1 MQSLIKLFCINTIAI
16 FILTST
22 CYLLCIPPPLLLLL
36 LLGKQLFKQ
45 LLFCMCVDK
54 WVCAPL
60 WEWKLYDNVL
70 CVYALSAICICNS
83 ASACNPGFY
92 NRIPGFIFYFPLFF
106 ISVPAG
112 KKKKEKKNENND
124 SLGGLM
130 KLTLVLMS
138 FSQTDSGPQ
147 CTLIDTAP
155 PRAQYHLPVSI
166 LRRLLSPY
174 LPEPFVPAALSRD
187 ATAFSSSSL
196 ERPLNAFSPLI
207 YSIIGCSPYFF

>member
-1 MQSLIKLFCINTIAI
+1 MQSRGLQSHPRFHFLF
-16 FILTST
+16 
-22 CYLLCIPPPLLLLL
+22 PPL
-36 LLGKQLFKQ
+36 F
-45 LLFCMCVDK
+45 
-54 WVCAPL
+54 
-60 WEWKLYDNVL
+60 
-70 CVYALSAICICNS
+70 S
-83 ASACNPGFY
+83 
-92 NRIPGFIFYFPLFF
+92 

-112 KKKKEKKNENND
+112 KKEKRKKKNENND

>member
-22 CYLLCIPPPLLLLL
+22 CYLLCIFHPPLLLL

-83 ASACNPGFY
+83 ASACNPGVY
-92 NRIPGFIFYFPLFF
+92 NRIPGFIFYFPLFS

-112 KKKKEKKNENND
+112 KKKKKKKR
-124 SLGGLM
+124 M
-130 KLTLVLMS
+130 RIT
-138 FSQTDSGPQ
+138 
-147 CTLIDTAP
+147 TAWG
-155 PRAQYHLPVSI
+155 A
-166 LRRLLSPY
+166 
-174 LPEPFVPAALSRD
+174 
-187 ATAFSSSSL
+187 
-196 ERPLNAFSPLI
+196 
-207 YSIIGCSPYFF
+207 